1 MKNNYFLPRFKLEQ
15 LQYWQETYRF
25 NIFIFFLDTQNPFDD
40 ISESA
45 SRYEGTE
52 KFLNC
57 WLFFFT
63 VLNSTRSFLFYCK
76 KKHQREYKHKGN

>member
-1 MKNNYFLPRFKLEQ
+1 MSFEKCCYFCPNNFKFCAVKKNYNYFLPCFKLEQ
-15 LQYWQETYRF
+15 LRYWQKTYRF
-25 NIFIFFLDTQNPFDD
+25 NIFIFFLDTQNPFDG

-45 SRYEGTE
+45 SRYRGTE

-63 VLNSTRSFLFYCK
+63 VLNST
-76 KKHQREYKHKGN
+76 